1 MDERNRLSR
10 RDFIKIT
17 TLGTIALSIPA
28 GSLSFFEGCTT
39 VHHKKTIFFLE
50 KEIKLVEAIAEQI
63 IPTDEWL
70 GGREAGVVNFLD
82 LQLIGPYRRFQE
94 DYHKGLTALQ
104 NTCENKFQSKFE
116 NLSWDKQTD
125 VLLKMEAG
133 KLDGDVWSKGFSKYY
148 FELLRSHCLQGYYGS
163 PRHGGNKNYVS
174 YKMIGIDDPPIIGE
188 NRDGI

>member
-17 TLGTIALSIPA
+17 TLGTVAISIPA
-28 GSLSFFEGCTT
+28 AGLSFFEGCTT
-39 VHHKKTIFFLE
+39 VHHTKTIFFSE

-104 NTCENKFQSKFE
+104 NTCENKFHSKFE

-133 KLDGDVWSKGFSKYY
+133 QLDGDVWSKGFSKYY

-174 YKMIGIDDPPIIGE
+174 YKMIGIDEPPIIGE